1 MCKSK
6 SARSRPRR
14 TRKLNRNQ
22 AGLRLRLETWAV
34 TVTFF
39 GLMTVTISQAMSFGQ

>member
-1 MCKSK
+1 MECLAHRAA
-6 SARSRPRR
+6 SAALTGRAPY
-14 TRKLNRNQ
+14 
-22 AGLRLRLETWAV
+22 RLETWAV